1 MFTSCFVRYRKCAA
15 VRQESVRQQ
24 CRDKVTIRAIKS
36 LSIREFCILSRRVT
50 AVGKDR
56 LSGDPPT
63 VGRQEFHDRDDVLD
77 VGELAVH
84 TL

>member
-1 MFTSCFVRYRKCAA
+1 MFTSCFVRYRKCAGI
-15 VRQESVRQQ
+15 RQESVRQQ